1 MGNELQRSFTTAHS
15 YSAIEREI
23 EMAQVL
29 IDEDGTAFPDSSFEE
44 GYIAAMQFIL
54 TRQGSNVRE
63 EFEDLMGKQD
73 GLKE

>member
-29 IDEDGTAFPDSSFEE
+29 IDEEGTAFPDSSFEE

-63 EFEDLMGKQD
+63 EYEALMDEQD